1 MTKATIIL
9 ILCFTAGAMA
19 AHTYRQQLI
28 AYVYLV
34 EEGIAAYRQSAVV
47 GYWRM
52 DRVTKQLY
60 YDGNP

>member
-1 MTKATIIL
+1 
-9 ILCFTAGAMA
+9 MA
-19 AHTYRQQLI
+19 AHAYRQQI
-28 AYVYLV
+28 ISDIDRV

-60 YDGNP
+60 YEEGK